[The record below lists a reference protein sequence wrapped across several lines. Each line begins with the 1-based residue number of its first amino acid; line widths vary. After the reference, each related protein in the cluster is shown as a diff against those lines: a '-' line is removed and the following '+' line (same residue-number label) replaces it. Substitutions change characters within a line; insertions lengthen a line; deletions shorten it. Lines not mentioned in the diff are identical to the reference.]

1 MLANLVQATALIL
14 VASAWGGMLFFAGI
28 FAPSVFGFLKA
39 DVAGGFIRRL
49 FPIYYLVIGLIC
61 VIAAVCLFFQ
71 WPETVLDVTFLLVV
85 VVGFVVARQYMMPKI
100 NHLRDAALGGDS
112 KAERGFNYWHQA
124 SVWLNS
130 IQMLL
135 ILFVLVRLGM

>member
-1 MLANLVQATALIL
+1 MLTHIAQATALIL
-14 VASAWGGMLFFAGI
+14 VASAWGGMLFFAAV

-49 FPIYYLVIGLIC
+49 FPIYYLVIGIVC
-61 VIAAVCLFFQ
+61 GIAALCLFVQ
-71 WPETVLDVTFLLVV
+71 LPSALLDMVFLLLVV
-85 VVGFVVARQYMMPKI
+85 AGFIIARQYMMPKI
-100 NHLRDAALGGDS
+100 NHLRDAAMDGNS
-112 KAERGFNYWHQA
+112 QAEQGFTRWHQA

-135 ILFVLVRLGM
+135 ILVVLIRLGM

>member
-1 MLANLVQATALIL
+1 MLTNIAHATALIL
-14 VASAWGGMLFFAGI
+14 VASAWGGMLFFAAV

-49 FPIYYLVIGLIC
+49 FPIYYLVIGLVC
-61 VIAAVCLFFQ
+61 GIAAVCLFFQ
-71 WPETVLDVTFLLVV
+71 LPAARLDVTFLLIV

-100 NHLRDAALGGDS
+100 NHLRDAAIGGDGE
-112 KAERGFNYWHQA
+112 AERGFNYWHQA

-135 ILFVLVRLGM
+135 ILFVLIRLGM